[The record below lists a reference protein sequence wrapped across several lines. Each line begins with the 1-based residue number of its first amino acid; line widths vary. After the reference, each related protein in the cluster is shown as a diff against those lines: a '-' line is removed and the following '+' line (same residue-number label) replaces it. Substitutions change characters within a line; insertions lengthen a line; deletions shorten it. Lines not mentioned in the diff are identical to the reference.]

1 MSKSRRTH
9 RVSRQ
14 RRPLIR
20 SRGHWEFIVLAV
32 LALIA
37 SGWVLRSAGL
47 PSGAVSQPPV
57 AVVHT
62 LGVDVV
68 REFSH
73 DRSAYTQGLLW
84 WAGRLYESTGRWG
97 ESTLRRL
104 DPQTGTVEQWIDIPP
119 GFFGEGLARVGDR
132 LFMLTWKS
140 ERVLAFD
147 LKTFDSLRPLR
158 YQGEGW
164 GLCHDGARL
173 VMSNGSDVLTFRDP
187 ESFESIGDV
196 RVTLRGRPLGN
207 LNELECVDESVY
219 ANVWE
224 HDYIVRIDLANGR
237 VTHQIDAS
245 NLLTRAEAR
254 GVDVLN
260 GIAYS
265 PETDTFYITGKWW
278 PKMFEVRFVG

>member
-1 MSKSRRTH
+1 
-9 RVSRQ
+9 
-14 RRPLIR
+14 
-20 SRGHWEFIVLAV
+20 
-32 LALIA
+32 
-37 SGWVLRSAGL
+37 
-47 PSGAVSQPPV
+47 
-57 AVVHT
+57 
-62 LGVDVV
+62 
-68 REFSH
+68 
-73 DRSAYTQGLLW
+73 
-84 WAGRLYESTGRWG
+84 
-97 ESTLRRL
+97 LRRL
-104 DPQTGTVEQWIDIPP
+104 DPQTGAVEQWIDIDP
-119 GFFGEGLARVGDR
+119 GLFGEGLARVGDQ

-147 LKTFDSLRPLR
+147 LKTFDSLRTLR

-187 ESFESIGDV
+187 ESFESVGDV

-207 LNELECVDESVY
+207 LNELECVDENVY

-224 HDYIVRIDLANGR
+224 HDYIVRIDLASGR

-278 PKMFEVRFVG
+278 PKMFEVSFVD